1 MLDCKQSKLCTG
13 WSSYAIALLVWSLVS
28 LTIAKIINLSECCS
42 VVVLFSALYVYYFQ
56 YFVRVLFCVDKYIN
70 VTVLQEYSGNGYAC
84 GSQLIPGHLSPDTR
98 PGYEA
103 SEEDMYTCVLCIT
116 QLLRLMHRGCMCAN
130 TVTLRLSLSLVCT
143 CTLNLNSV
151 YFIYAGARHDLS
163 SSYPRMQR

>member
-1 MLDCKQSKLCTG
+1 M
-13 WSSYAIALLVWSLVS
+13 
-28 LTIAKIINLSECCS
+28 
-42 VVVLFSALYVYYFQ
+42 
-56 YFVRVLFCVDKYIN
+56 DKYIN
-70 VTVLQEYSGNGYAC
+70 FTVLQEYSGNGCTC
-84 GSQLIPGHLSPDTR
+84 GSQLIPGHLSPDTW

-103 SEEDMYTCVLCIT
+103 SEEGMYMCVLCIT
-116 QLLRLMHRGCMCAN
+116 QLLTLMHIMHRGCMCAN